1 VAKCGVIVTL
11 VEDTIHHPTIPA
23 PTPTPTRTPILAAT
37 GGLLA
42 SVFAY
47 SKNATPSR
55 SSIDKESTDAGA
67 GVEAE
72 AEAEAM
78 KMTAIVHAGA
88 DLLLRTAYCPD
99 KFSHRVVLLR

>member
-11 VEDTIHHPTIPA
+11 VEDTIHHPAISA
-23 PTPTPTRTPILAAT
+23 PTPTLTRTPILAAT
-37 GGLLA
+37 GGLIA
-42 SVFAY
+42 SVFTY

-55 SSIDKESTDAGA
+55 SNIDKENTSVGA
-67 GVEAE
+67 GVEVG
-72 AEAEAM
+72 AEAM

-88 DLLLRTAYCPD
+88 DLLLRTAYCPE

>member
-55 SSIDKESTDAGA
+55 SSIDKESTSAGA
-67 GVEAE
+67 GVG